1 MWGIPGTCLPLMQCR
16 VHQKTAV
23 EMGDGLQVVSGG
35 GIFDMEVCWFSRE
48 EHRKHSPG
56 CAFLTVKKQVEEL
69 TVSEFLKLDKQ
80 RAKNKIVCMTESKD

>member
-1 MWGIPGTCLPLMQCR
+1 M
-16 VHQKTAV
+16 AV
-23 EMGDGLQVVSGG
+23 ALLTWRSVG
-35 GIFDMEVCWFSRE
+35 FSRE

-80 RAKNKIVCMTESKD
+80 RAKNKIVCMTENKD